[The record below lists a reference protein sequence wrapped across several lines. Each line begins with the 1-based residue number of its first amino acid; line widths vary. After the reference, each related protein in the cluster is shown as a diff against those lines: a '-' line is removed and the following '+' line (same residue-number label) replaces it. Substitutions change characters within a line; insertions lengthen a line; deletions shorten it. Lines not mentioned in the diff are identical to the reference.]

1 MDTHEES
8 TLLGH
13 GPCDNCGSSDAN
25 AEYSDGHTFCFSC
38 EAHKPSTDH
47 APKTVNKRNPDLL
60 PIGDYVSLAKR
71 KITEA
76 TARKFGYSTSTFKGQ
91 TVQIANYKRNGQI
104 IAQKVRFPTKD
115 FMFVG
120 NGKECGLFGQHL
132 WRNGG
137 KTLCITEGEIDCLTV
152 SQVMS
157 KDNKWPV
164 VSIPQGAAGAAR
176 AIKRELEFVSSYQKV
191 VIMMDSDEAGQKA
204 ALEIAQLLKPNQAY
218 IAELPAKD
226 PSELMMAGRSPEI
239 LTAFWE
245 AKPYRPDGI
254 VSGADLWDEIVAD
267 DDTDSIPWPYEGLN
281 TITHGLRKRELVT
294 LTAGSGVGKSQ
305 VCREIA
311 YHLIKQGE
319 TVGYVALEEN
329 CKRTALGLMGLAINK
344 PLHIS
349 KEGVSNADL
358 KLAFDDTVGSG
369 RVYLYDH
376 FGSLSANNLLD
387 KIRYLAKG
395 CDVSFIV
402 LDHLSIAVSG
412 LENGSDG
419 RALDERKAIDV
430 LMTQLRSL
438 VEETGIGMILVSHLR
453 RPEGNKG
460 FEEGIATSLNALR
473 GSASIAQLSDSVIG
487 LERNQ
492 QSEDEAN
499 QVTVRVLKNRFSGET
514 GIATTLYF
522 DKQTGRLSESE
533 FTQDEFNA
541 EY

>member
-38 EAHKPSTDH
+38 EAHKPSAGHT
-47 APKTVNKRNPDLL
+47 PKPVNTRNPDLL
-60 PIGDYVSLAKR
+60 PVGDYVSLAKR
-71 KITEA
+71 RITEA

-91 TVQIANYKRNGQI
+91 TVQIANYKRNNQI

-115 FMFVG
+115 FMFMG
-120 NGKECGLFGQHL
+120 NAKECGLFGQHL

-176 AIKRELEFVSSYQKV
+176 AIKRELEFVSSYDKV
-191 VIMMDSDEAGQKA
+191 VIMMDNDEAGQQA
-204 ALEIAQLLKPNQAY
+204 ALQIAQLLKPNQAF

-226 PSELMMAGRSPEI
+226 PSELMMAGRGAEI

-245 AKPYRPDGI
+245 AKAYRPDGI
-254 VSGADLWDEIVAD
+254 VQGTDIWDDIIAE
-267 DDTDSIPWPYEGLN
+267 DDTECIPWPYDGLN
-281 TITHGLRKRELVT
+281 KITHGLRKRELVT

-311 YHLIKQGE
+311 YHLIQQGE

-329 CKRTALGLMGLAINK
+329 VKRTALGLMGLSINK

-349 KEGVSNADL
+349 KEGVTNADL
-358 KLAFDDTVGSG
+358 KSAFDDTVGSG

-395 CDVSFIV
+395 CDVGWVV

-430 LMTQLRSL
+430 FMTQLRSL

-492 QSEDEAN
+492 QSDDEAN
-499 QVTVRVLKNRFSGET
+499 QVTVRVLKNRFSGST
-514 GIATTLYF
+514 GVASTLYF
-522 DKQTGRLSESE
+522 NKDTGRLSEHE
-533 FTQDEFNA
+533 FETDEFD

>member
-1 MDTHEES
+1 
-8 TLLGH
+8 
-13 GPCDNCGSSDAN
+13 
-25 AEYSDGHTFCFSC
+25 
-38 EAHKPSTDH
+38 
-47 APKTVNKRNPDLL
+47 
-60 PIGDYVSLAKR
+60 
-71 KITEA
+71 
-76 TARKFGYSTSTFKGQ
+76 
-91 TVQIANYKRNGQI
+91 
-104 IAQKVRFPTKD
+104 
-115 FMFVG
+115 
-120 NGKECGLFGQHL
+120 
-132 WRNGG
+132 
-137 KTLCITEGEIDCLTV
+137 
-152 SQVMS
+152 MS

-176 AIKRELEFVSSYQKV
+176 AIKRELEFVSSYTKV
-191 VIMMDSDEAGQKA
+191 VIMMDNDEAGRKA

-226 PSELMMAGRSPEI
+226 PSELMMAGRGADI

-245 AKPYRPDGI
+245 AKAYRPDGI
-254 VSGADLWDEIVAD
+254 VQGADIWDDIIAE
-267 DDTDSIPWPYEGLN
+267 DDTECIPWPYDGLN
-281 TITHGLRKRELVT
+281 KITHGLRKRELVT
-294 LTAGSGVGKSQ
+294 ITAGSGVGKSQ

-311 YHLIKQGE
+311 YHLIQQGE
-319 TVGYVALEEN
+319 TIGYVALEEN

-395 CDVSFIV
+395 CDVGWVV

-412 LENGSDG
+412 ISAPEG
-419 RALDERKAIDV
+419 ERKAIDV
-430 LMTQLRSL
+430 LMTELRSI
-438 VEETGIGMILVSHLR
+438 VEETGIGMILVSHLK

-460 FEEGIATSLNALR
+460 FEEGLAINLNSLR
-473 GSASIAQLSDSVIG
+473 GSAAIAQLSDSVIG

-499 QVTVRVLKNRFSGET
+499 QVTVRVIKNRFSGET
-514 GIATTLYF
+514 GVATKLYF
-522 DKQTGRLSESE
+522 NKETNRLSEAE
-533 FTQDEFNA
+533 FIQDEFN

>member
-1 MDTHEES
+1 MNTQEES
-8 TLLGH
+8 TLIAH

-25 AEYSDGHTFCFSC
+25 AEYSDGHYFCFSC
-38 EAHKPSTDH
+38 ETHTPSAGGERTYKKLS
-47 APKTVNKRNPDLL
+47 PELL
-60 PIGDYVSLAKR
+60 PIGTYNSLAKR
-71 KITEA
+71 KIHEA
-76 TARKFGYSTSTFKGQ
+76 TCKKFGYTTSTYKGQ
-91 TVQIANYKRNGQI
+91 TVQLANYKRNGQI
-104 IAQKVRFPTKD
+104 VAQKVRFATKD
-115 FMFVG
+115 FLMMG
-120 NGKECGLFGQHL
+120 NAKECGLFGQHL
-132 WRNGG
+132 WREGG

-152 SQVMS
+152 AQAISHKLMY
-157 KDNKWPV
+157 PV

-176 AIKRELEFVSSYQKV
+176 AVKRELEFVSSFKKV
-191 VIMMDSDEAGQKA
+191 IIMMDNDEAGRKA
-204 ALEIAQLLKPNQAY
+204 AMEIAMLLKPNQAF

-226 PSELMMAGRSPEI
+226 PSELMMAGRGADI
-239 LTAFWE
+239 VTAYYE

-254 VSGADLWDEIVAD
+254 IQGADIWEDIITD
-267 DDTDSIPWPYEGLN
+267 DNTESVPWPFDGLN
-281 TITHGLRKRELVT
+281 RLTHGLRKGELIT

-311 YHLIKQGE
+311 YHLIQQGE
-319 TVGYVALEEN
+319 TIGYVALEEN
-329 CKRTALGLMGLAINK
+329 VKRTALGLMGLAIDK

-358 KLAFDDTVGSG
+358 KSAFDDTVGSG

-395 CDVSFIV
+395 CDAGWVV

-419 RALDERKAIDV
+419 RAIDERKAIDV

-453 RPEGNKG
+453 RPEGNRG
-460 FEEGIATSLNALR
+460 FEEGQITSLNALR
-473 GSASIAQLSDSVIG
+473 GSASIAQLSDGVIG

-492 QSEDEAN
+492 QDEEAAN

-514 GIATTLYF
+514 GIATTLFF
-522 DKQTGRLSESE
+522 DKNTGRLSEHEFDNDE
-533 FTQDEFNA
+533 FTD
-541 EY
+541 Y

>member
-1 MDTHEES
+1 MDIQQES
-8 TLLGH
+8 TLIGH
-13 GPCDNCGSSDAN
+13 GPCTSCNSSDAN
-25 AEYSDGHTFCFSC
+25 AEYDDGHYFCFSC
-38 EAHKPSTDH
+38 EAHTPSGDH
-47 APKTVNKRNPDLL
+47 KPKTVNKRNPDLL
-60 PIGDYVSLAKR
+60 PVGDHVALAKR
-71 KITEA
+71 RITEA
-76 TARKFGYSTSTFKGQ
+76 TARKFGYSTSTYKNQ
-91 TVQIANYKRNGQI
+91 TVQIANYKRNNQI
-104 IAQKVRFPTKD
+104 IAQKIRFPSKD
-115 FMFVG
+115 FMFLG
-120 NGKECGLFGQHL
+120 NAKECGLFAQHL
-132 WRNGG
+132 WKSGG
-137 KTLCITEGEIDCLTV
+137 KTLVITEGEIDCLTV

-176 AIKRELEFVSSYQKV
+176 AVKKELEFVSSFQKV

-204 ALEIAQLLKPNQAY
+204 ALEIAQLLKPNQAF

-226 PSELMMAGRSPEI
+226 PSELMMAGRSAEL

-245 AKPYRPDGI
+245 AKAYRPDGI
-254 VSGADLWDEIVAD
+254 IQGSDLWEEIIAD
-267 DDTDSIPWPYEGLN
+267 DDSESIPWPYEGLN
-281 TITHGLRKRELVT
+281 KLTHGLRKRELVT

-319 TVGYVALEEN
+319 TIGYVALEEN

-349 KEGVSNADL
+349 KEGITNADL
-358 KLAFDDTVGSG
+358 KLAFNDTVGSN

-376 FGSLSANNLLD
+376 FGSLSATNLLQ
-387 KIRYLAKG
+387 KLRYLAKG
-395 CDVSFIV
+395 CDVGWII

-419 RALDERKAIDV
+419 RVLEERRAIDV

-438 VEETGIGMILVSHLR
+438 VEETGVGMILVSHLR

-460 FEEGIATSLNALR
+460 FEEGVATSLNALR
-473 GSASIAQLSDSVIG
+473 GSAAISQLSDSVIG

-492 QSEDEAN
+492 QSVDEAN

-514 GIATTLYF
+514 GVATTLYF
-522 DKQTGRLSESE
+522 DKATNRLSEHE
-533 FTQDEFNA
+533 FTQDEFDA

>member
-1 MDTHEES
+1 M
-8 TLLGH
+8 G
-13 GPCDNCGSSDAN
+13 N
-25 AEYSDGHTFCFSC
+25 A
-38 EAHKPSTDH
+38 
-47 APKTVNKRNPDLL
+47 
-60 PIGDYVSLAKR
+60 
-71 KITEA
+71 
-76 TARKFGYSTSTFKGQ
+76 
-91 TVQIANYKRNGQI
+91 
-104 IAQKVRFPTKD
+104 
-115 FMFVG
+115 
-120 NGKECGLFGQHL
+120 KECGLFGQHL
-132 WRNGG
+132 WRTGG

-152 SQVMS
+152 SQALS

-176 AIKRELEFVSSYQKV
+176 SIKRELEFVSSYAKV
-191 VIMMDSDEAGQKA
+191 IIMMDNDEAGQKA
-204 ALEIAQLLKPNQAY
+204 ALEIAQLLKPNQAF

-226 PSELMMAGRSPEI
+226 PSELMMAGRGAEI
-239 LTAFWE
+239 VTAFWE
-245 AKPYRPDGI
+245 AKAYRPDGI
-254 VSGADLWDEIVAD
+254 VQGADIWDDIIAE
-267 DDTDSIPWPYEGLN
+267 DDTECIPWPYDGLN
-281 TITHGLRKRELVT
+281 KITHGLRKRELVT

-311 YHLIKQGE
+311 YHLIQQGE
-319 TVGYVALEEN
+319 TIGYVALEEN
-329 CKRTALGLMGLAINK
+329 VKRTSLGLMGLSINK

-358 KLAFDDTVGSG
+358 KSAFDDTVGSG

-376 FGSLSANNLLD
+376 FGSLSAGNLLD

-395 CDVSFIV
+395 CDVGWVV

-412 LENGSDG
+412 IDDG
-419 RALDERKAIDV
+419 DERKAIDV

-492 QSEDEAN
+492 QSDDEAN

-514 GIATTLYF
+514 GVASTLYF
-522 DKQTGRLSESE
+522 NKDTGRLSEHE
-533 FTQDEFNA
+533 FATDEFD